1 MNTFININ
9 ESVYSI
15 CKNNSKIKDILYDLG
30 FKSIK
35 NQVMFNTIAKKITI
49 KKALEIKNIS
59 EVELIKKFQENGFYI
74 SNNNRN
80 SILKEIIIRL
90 HNNENTD
97 DIKKEFDSKLT
108 KVSAVE
114 IHNAMHELIKE
125 GMDIDEAKEYFYIR
139 SLILKDAISNDV
151 DIDEDYIIYF
161 KNTNRE
167 IEKLLKDIL
176 ENKNRYIFDK
186 LYDKVKK
193 HYIKKETLFFLE
205 LKKHNNDEP
214 SKVMS
219 KVDKDIIEYMDYI
232 KNNNLD
238 DNTFFIEMHKLCGN
252 INDMIFKEENI
263 LIPLAIS
270 VLSEDELKYIKENY
284 IK

>member
-1 MNTFININ
+1 MNKFININ
-9 ESVYSI
+9 ESVYNI
-15 CKNNSKIKDILYDLG
+15 CKNHSEIRDILYDLG

-59 EVELIKKFQENGFYI
+59 EVELIKKFKENGFYI

-80 SILKEIIIRL
+80 SILKEIIVRL
-90 HNNENTD
+90 HNNENID
-97 DIKKEFDSKLT
+97 NIKKEFDSKLT

-139 SLILKDAISNDV
+139 SLILKDAIENS
-151 DIDEDYIIYF
+151 EDDIIYF

-176 ENKNRYIFDK
+176 ENINRDIFEE
-186 LYDKVKK
+186 LYKKVKK
-193 HYIKKETLFFLE
+193 HYIKKESLIFTA

-219 KVDKDIIEYMDYI
+219 KVDKDIIEHMDYI

-238 DNTFFIEMHKLCGN
+238 DNSFFAEIDKLYNN
-252 INDMIFKEENI
+252 INDMIYKEENI
-263 LIPLAIS
+263 LIPLAVS
-270 VLSEDELKYIKENY
+270 VLSEEELKNIKENY

>member
-1 MNTFININ
+1 MNIFIDIN
-9 ESVYSI
+9 ESVYNT
-15 CKNNSKIKDILYDLG
+15 CKNHSEIKDILYDLG
-30 FKSIK
+30 FDAIK
-35 NQVMFNTIAKKITI
+35 NPIMFNTVARKISI
-49 KKALEIKNIS
+49 KKALEIKKVS
-59 EVELIKKFQENGFYI
+59 EDKLIEKFRENGFDI
-74 SNNNRN
+74 ANRN
-80 SILKEIIIRL
+80 SILKYLIVRL
-90 HNNENTD
+90 HNNENIEN
-97 DIKKEFDSKLT
+97 IKKEFDTKLN

-125 GMDIDEAKEYFYIR
+125 GMDVDEAKEYFYIR
-139 SLILKDAISNDV
+139 SLILKDAIENS
-151 DIDEDYIIYF
+151 EDDIIYF

-176 ENKNRYIFDK
+176 ENRNRDIFEE
-186 LYDKVKK
+186 LYKKVKK
-193 HYIKKETLFFLE
+193 HYIKKESLIFTA

-219 KVDKDIIEYMDYI
+219 KVDKDITEYMDYI

-238 DNTFFIEMHKLCGN
+238 DNSFFTEMYKLCNN

-263 LIPLAIS
+263 LIPLAVS
-270 VLSEDELKYIKENY
+270 VLSEEELKNIKENY